1 MWLADS
7 VAITILDYGRGNTV
21 LIEIETP
28 VGRLQAVGELEQI
41 GQTLYFRRA
50 HIQGLHR
57 GALGRVGLNAIGAA
71 ILREAEV
78 DAIVIEGG
86 ARTTGAGPKRGRRPP
101 PFRYPR

>member
-1 MWLADS
+1 VWPAGS
-7 VAITILDYGRGNTV
+7 VAIAILAYGRGNTV

-28 VGRLQAVGELEQI
+28 AGRLEAVGELEQI
-41 GQTLYFRRA
+41 GRTLYFRRA
-50 HIQGLHR
+50 HIQGLHK
-57 GALGRVGLNAIGAA
+57 GALGRAGLNAIGAE

-78 DAIVIEGG
+78 DAVVIEGG